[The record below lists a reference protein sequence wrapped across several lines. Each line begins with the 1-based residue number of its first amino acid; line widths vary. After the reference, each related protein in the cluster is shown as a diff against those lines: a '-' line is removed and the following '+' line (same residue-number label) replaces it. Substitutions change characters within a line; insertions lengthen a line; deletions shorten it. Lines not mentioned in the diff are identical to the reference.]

1 MLQEASLL
9 ALEERLAAADRGAD
23 AVDPATADDLVV
35 RRRHVVRALSQ
46 VGPSLSAEQRERYA
60 SFGDDA

>member
-9 ALEERLAAADRGAD
+9 ALEERLASLDG
-23 AVDPATADDLVV
+23 DPDEQVVHEDLVV
-35 RRRHVVRALSQ
+35 SRRHVVRALERT
-46 VGPSLSAEQRERYA
+46 GPSLSPAQRERYA